1 MRVHTKLLFQVKYFG
16 NFFIVSRKN
25 NIASDIDIITDI
37 ITYINLT
44 IYLKSKNTLKRQT
57 FGI

>member
-1 MRVHTKLLFQVKYFG
+1 MRMHTKPLSQGKYFG

-37 ITYINLT
+37 ITDINLT
-44 IYLKSKNTLKRQT
+44 IYLKS
-57 FGI
+57 

>member
-1 MRVHTKLLFQVKYFG
+1 MCQTNMRVHTKLLSQGKYFG

-37 ITYINLT
+37 ITDINLT
-44 IYLKSKNTLKRQT
+44 IYLKS
-57 FGI
+57 